1 MKHTRLKC
9 EPTFIYKSVIAA
21 IFSTSLLLSGCGSDN
36 DKSPSSQT
44 SLNCGSEL
52 DSIESVA
59 LSITQ
64 EMFEKF
70 AISSD
75 EIWTGSYRLDQTPIL
90 YVRRNGDKD
99 GCAMLINYPEGENL
113 AGTTPAKV
121 DKEINI
127 DNVLR
132 INKIPED
139 INKIENFDFQYDLYG
154 KKVFLMKV
162 NSRDIDIKSISSQKD
177 WMLFV
182 AHEGMHNYQ
191 YTESFKSY
199 PGVQEVESY
208 KLDKEHIGLILLE
221 QAILNNIAKDADS
234 EKSFSDIST
243 SVLQLIAVRDERY
256 EKFPKT
262 KLHDLYQEQ
271 HEGTAKYIEH
281 RLGSLTEN
289 NNINLTS
296 FYQKYNEIADDK
308 IRDQLAFMRF
318 YFSGS
323 MISKVLDMKGVKN
336 WHTQVEN
343 GKSPYEILTSATSIS
358 EADKLNYLA
367 QAKSDYSYD
376 TLKQRAE
383 KLAETAA
390 KEPTSIFE

>member
-1 MKHTRLKC
+1 MKNKIML
-9 EPTFIYKSVIAA
+9 AA
-21 IFSTSLLLSGCGSDN
+21 AFTCLISGCGSD
-36 DKSPSSQT
+36 S
-44 SLNCGSEL
+44 GSGKKGSKATAVEKHCSTEL
-52 DSIESVA
+52 DNVEKTA
-59 LSITQ
+59 LKLTE

-70 AISSD
+70 AISAD

-90 YVRRNGDKD
+90 YVRRDQNKD

-121 DKEINI
+121 AKDINI

-132 INKIPED
+132 INKIPEG
-139 INKIENFDFQYDLYG
+139 INKIENFDFQFDLYG
-154 KKVFLMKV
+154 KKVFLMKI
-162 NSRDIDIKSISSQKD
+162 NSRDIDIKSDSSQKD

-191 YTESFKSY
+191 YSESFKSY
-199 PGVQEVESY
+199 PGVQEIENY

-221 QAILNNIAKDADS
+221 QAILNNIAKDADY

-256 EKFPKT
+256 KKFPKT

-289 NNINLTS
+289 KNINLTS
-296 FYQKYNEIADDK
+296 FYQKYNEIEDDK

-323 MISKVLDMKGVKN
+323 MISKILDMKGVKN

-343 GKSPYEILTSATSIS
+343 GKSPYEILTSVTSIS
-358 EADKLNYLA
+358 EADKLSYFA
-367 QAKSDYSYD
+367 QAKAVYSYD

-383 KLAETAA
+383 KLAEIAA
-390 KEPTSIFE
+390 KEPTNIFE